1 MTKKIVVTALAALAL
16 TGGAAEAQA
25 FDWYEVKSKSV
36 RAYAGANRCAS
47 PDHVD
52 VRVPAGARNAEA
64 ASPQPGQQ
72 FEAWDRG
79 DGEGSGPVQVT
90 GVANVGGRLRFTV
103 QPVGDWCRPTETHY
117 EVDPELAEYGDDG
130 YSWTDYDE
138 GWESEWRE
146 KFSVRYEVR
155 KRIVMTRGLAR
166 NLAAEAFSRRFSWF
180 GDANH
185 GGYRCQVSGN
195 RGRCEHVFVI
205 GDGAVKGVVA
215 SRLIGRSGRKPV
227 WNYRLSGVQIDEYCR
242 YVTHAGTCSTRFKKR
257 RSRISLPYWVGAKT
271 V

>member
-1 MTKKIVVTALAALAL
+1 MKKIVVTAVAALAL

-25 FDWYEVKSKSV
+25 FDWDEAKSKSV
-36 RAYAGANRCAS
+36 WRSVGAGSCVSAG
-47 PDHVD
+47 HVD
-52 VRVPAGARNAEA
+52 VPVPAGARNAEA
-64 ASPQPGQQ
+64 VSPQPGRQ
-72 FEAWDRG
+72 FEAWERG

-90 GVANVGGRLRFTV
+90 GVVNVGSALRFTV
-103 QPVGDWCRPTETHY
+103 EPVGDWCRPTETHY
-117 EVDPELAEYGDDG
+117 EVDPGLAEYGDDGG

-138 GWESEWRE
+138 GWESEWEE
-146 KFSVRYEVR
+146 KFSVRYQVR

-166 NLAAEAFSRRFSWF
+166 NLAAEALSRRFSWF

-195 RGRCEHVFVI
+195 RGRCEHGFVI
-205 GDGAVKGVVA
+205 GDGAVMGVVV

-227 WNYRLSGVQIDEYCR
+227 WSYRLSGVQIDEYCR
-242 YVTHAGTCSTRFKKR
+242 YVTHAGNCSTRFKKR
-257 RSRISLPYWVGAKT
+257 RSRVSLPYWVRAKT